1 MPRVTGNKP
10 GSKSSG
16 TSEPGDGSR
25 RQQQSQFDTSGTRGA
40 PTAPSGTGDP
50 RDELVSHLPAMRAF
64 ALSLT
69 RNASQADDLVQDTVV
84 KAWSHFD
91 RFAPGTNL
99 RAWLFTILRNT
110 FYSTRRRTV
119 REVSDSDGALV
130 GALAEKPTHDGRL
143 QYADFFWAF
152 QQLPDEQREALTL
165 VGAMGHS
172 YEEAAEM
179 TGVAVGTVK
188 SRANRA
194 RARLAQLLQLNEGD
208 TLELTDGATLAVIA
222 SQGGPHL

>member
-1 MPRVTGNKP
+1 MSRRPAG
-10 GSKSSG
+10 
-16 TSEPGDGSR
+16 PGDSSR
-25 RQQQSQFDTSGTRGA
+25 RQQQSQSDAAGSQGA
-40 PTAPSGTGDP
+40 PVAPTTPGDP

-194 RARLAQLLQLNEGD
+194 RVRLAQLLQLDQAD

>member
-1 MPRVTGNKP
+1 VA
-10 GSKSSG
+10 G
-16 TSEPGDGSR
+16 TPA
-25 RQQQSQFDTSGTRGA
+25 RQQQAEA
-40 PTAPSGTGDP
+40 PLRHADP

-110 FYSTRRRTV
+110 FYSTRAAPCARCSTATAPSWAPGREARARR
-119 REVSDSDGALV
+119 
-130 GALAEKPTHDGRL
+130 PL
-143 QYADFFWAF
+143 QYADFVRAF
-152 QQLPDEQREALTL
+152 QQLPDEQREAL
-165 VGAMGHS
+165 AWWARSGHS

-179 TGVAVGTVK
+179 TGRRRRHRQEPRQPRP
-188 SRANRA
+188 RAPRA
-194 RARLAQLLQLNEGD
+194 APQPHEGD
-208 TLELTDGATLAVIA
+208 RLELTDRATLAVIA
-222 SQGGPHL
+222 AQGGPHL

>member
-1 MPRVTGNKP
+1 MSGR
-10 GSKSSG
+10 SSRPPIRSAEG
-16 TSEPGDGSR
+16 TERAAQR
-25 RQQQSQFDTSGTRGA
+25 RA
-40 PTAPSGTGDP
+40 PDVSTTPPNP
-50 RDELVSHLPAMRAF
+50 RDELVTHLPAMRAF

-130 GALAEKPTHDGRL
+130 ATLAEKPAHDGRL
-143 QYADFFWAF
+143 QMADFIRAF
-152 QQLPDEQREALTL
+152 QQLPDEQREALAL
-165 VGAMGHS
+165 VGASGFS

-194 RARLAQLLQLNEGD
+194 RARLAQLLQLND
-208 TLELTDGATLAVIA
+208 ADSLELTDGATLAVIA

>member
-1 MPRVTGNKP
+1 MPRVTGSKP
-10 GSKSSG
+10 GPMSRRPAG
-16 TSEPGDGSR
+16 PGDSSR
-25 RQQQSQFDTSGTRGA
+25 RQQQSQSDAAGSQGA
-40 PTAPSGTGDP
+40 PVAPTTPGDP

-194 RARLAQLLQLNEGD
+194 RVRLAQLLQLDQAD